1 MKIFGREPA
10 VAFAMVATLLQA
22 VALFFQFTPEVQ
34 SLVNAALVALAGFA
48 TAATVSVEQALPA
61 LVGVIKAVFAV
72 VLGFGVHVPDTTQV
86 AVLAVVTALGAF
98 FVRQQVT
105 APVAAR
111 NMQGV

>member
-10 VAFAMVATLLQA
+10 VAFAMLATLLQA
-22 VALFFQFTPEVQ
+22 LVLFFNLSPEMQ
-34 SLVNAALVALAGFA
+34 SLVNAALLAAAGFA
-48 TAATVSVEQALPA
+48 TAATVSVDQALPA

-72 VLGFGVHVPDTTQV
+72 VLGFGVDVPSTTQV

-105 APVAAR
+105 APVAAQVR
-111 NMQGV
+111 S